1 MPVRFQHDRQPK
13 SIYFV
18 TFTCYKWLS
27 LFPETNTYD
36 AVYKCPPVPVRTGFD
51 SLYRNNNY
59 VTGYV
64 IMPNHV
70 HALLYFPEMPKSLN
84 TVIGNAKRFLAYE
97 IIKRLEKKKAIVL
110 LDILHAGVKKR
121 ERKKGQI
128 HKVFED
134 SFDAKE
140 CHSTEFILQKLEYIH
155 RNPVSKKWQLVNDFA
170 DYEYSSAPFYE
181 KGIKKYK
188 NLLHINDALN
198 NLIPGSPL
206 TQSAAVKTP
215 G

>member
-1 MPVRFQHDRQPK
+1 
-13 SIYFV
+13 
-18 TFTCYKWLS
+18 LS

>member
-1 MPVRFQHDRQPK
+1 
-13 SIYFV
+13 
-18 TFTCYKWLS
+18 
-27 LFPETNTYD
+27 
-36 AVYKCPPVPVRTGFD
+36 
-51 SLYRNNNY
+51 
-59 VTGYV
+59 
-64 IMPNHV
+64 MPNHV

-206 TQSAAVKTP
+206 TQSPTVKTP

>member
-1 MPVRFQHDRQPK
+1 MPVRFQHDQQPTT
-13 SIYFV
+13 IYFV

-27 LFPETNTYD
+27 LIQETNTYD
-36 AVYKCPPVPVRTGFD
+36 GVYKWFD
-51 SLYRNNNY
+51 SLYSHNIY

-97 IIKRLEKKKAIVL
+97 IVKRLEEMKANSL
-110 LDILHAGVKKR
+110 LDTLHAGVKKR

-140 CHSTEFILQKLEYIH
+140 CHSTKFILQNLSTCITTRLVKDGNLQMTLRIM
-155 RNPVSKKWQLVNDFA
+155 NIPVHHFMKREQKSM
-170 DYEYSSAPFYE
+170 
-181 KGIKKYK
+181 
-188 NLLHINDALN
+188 
-198 NLIPGSPL
+198 
-206 TQSAAVKTP
+206 KTLYT
-215 G
+215 

>member
-1 MPVRFQHDRQPK
+1 
-13 SIYFV
+13 
-18 TFTCYKWLS
+18 
-27 LFPETNTYD
+27 
-36 AVYKCPPVPVRTGFD
+36 
-51 SLYRNNNY
+51 
-59 VTGYV
+59 
-64 IMPNHV
+64 MPNHV

-140 CHSTEFILQKLEYIH
+140 CHSNKFIFQKLDYIH
-155 RNPVSKKWQLVNDFA
+155 HNPLSKN
-170 DYEYSSAPFYE
+170 
-181 KGIKKYK
+181 G
-188 NLLHINDALN
+188 NL
-198 NLIPGSPL
+198 
-206 TQSAAVKTP
+206 
-215 G
+215 

>member
-1 MPVRFQHDRQPK
+1 MPVRFQHDQHPK

-27 LFPETNTYD
+27 LFQETNTYD
-36 AVYKCPPVPVRTGFD
+36 AVYKWFD
-51 SLYRNNNY
+51 SLYRSNIY

-64 IMPNHV
+64 TMPNHV
-70 HALLYFPEMPKSLN
+70 HELLYFPEMTKSLN

-97 IIKRLEKKKAIVL
+97 IIKQLEDKKATSL

-140 CHSTEFILQKLEYIH
+140 CHSTDFIFQKLEYMH
-155 RNPVSKKWQLVNDFA
+155 RNPVSKRSQLVNDFA

-181 KGIKKYK
+181 KGIKKYE
-188 NLLHINDALN
+188 NLIHINDALN

-206 TQSAAVKTP
+206 AQSPTVKTP

>member
-1 MPVRFQHDRQPK
+1 MPVRFQHDQQPTT
-13 SIYFV
+13 IYFV

-27 LFPETNTYD
+27 LIQETNTYD
-36 AVYKCPPVPVRTGFD
+36 GVYKWFD
-51 SLYRNNNY
+51 SLYSHNIY

-97 IIKRLEKKKAIVL
+97 IVKRLEELKANSL
-110 LDILHAGVKKR
+110 LDTLHAGVKKR

-140 CHSTEFILQKLEYIH
+140 CHSTEFIFQKLEYIH
-155 RNPVSKKWQLVNDFA
+155 HNPISKKWQLANDFA
-170 DYEYSSAPFYE
+170 DYEYSSASFYE
-181 KGIKKYK
+181 NGIKKYEK
-188 NLLHINDALN
+188 LVHIKDVLN
-198 NLIPGSPL
+198 NLIPGSPF
-206 TQSAAVKTP
+206 TQGPTVKTP

>member
-1 MPVRFQHDRQPK
+1 MPVRFQHDQQPTT
-13 SIYFV
+13 IYFV

-27 LFPETNTYD
+27 LIQETNTYD
-36 AVYKCPPVPVRTGFD
+36 GVYKWFD
-51 SLYRNNNY
+51 SLYSHNIY

-97 IIKRLEKKKAIVL
+97 IVKRLEELKANSL
-110 LDILHAGVKKR
+110 LDTLHAGVKKR

-140 CHSTEFILQKLEYIH
+140 CHSTKFILQKLEYMH
-155 RNPVSKKWQLVNDFA
+155 HNPVSKRMATCK
-170 DYEYSSAPFYE
+170 
-181 KGIKKYK
+181 
-188 NLLHINDALN
+188 
-198 NLIPGSPL
+198 
-206 TQSAAVKTP
+206 
-215 G
+215 

>member
-1 MPVRFQHDRQPK
+1 M
-13 SIYFV
+13 
-18 TFTCYKWLS
+18 
-27 LFPETNTYD
+27 
-36 AVYKCPPVPVRTGFD
+36 
-51 SLYRNNNY
+51 
-59 VTGYV
+59 
-64 IMPNHV
+64 
-70 HALLYFPEMPKSLN
+70 
-84 TVIGNAKRFLAYE
+84 
-97 IIKRLEKKKAIVL
+97 
-110 LDILHAGVKKR
+110 LDILYAGVKKR

-140 CHSTEFILQKLEYIH
+140 CHSPEFILQKLEYLH

-181 KGIKKYK
+181 KGIKKYE
-188 NLLHINDALN
+188 NLVHINDALN

-206 TQSAAVKTP
+206 TQSPAVKTP